1 MGKGGMSS
9 SYGLPGAFWPHWFH
23 AHRLASRYTKLISA
37 ATWWEAVVLL
47 KQLVDDEVQVN
58 AICLT
63 TQLPSLVG
71 SLCRGRSDGS
81 LRCRWQKW
89 WLRETF
95 QWELAE
101 QKALAKLS
109 ALHILFARSLVQLGE
124 ENILCTFCVVC
135 GAVQFVSGGWQVNDT
150 DKKETNANTQIGSLS
165 INFWPA
171 ILPLLSDLSILP
183 FDQAFSFEFKV

>member
-1 MGKGGMSS
+1 M
-9 SYGLPGAFWPHWFH
+9 
-23 AHRLASRYTKLISA
+23 
-37 ATWWEAVVLL
+37 
-47 KQLVDDEVQVN
+47 
-58 AICLT
+58 
-63 TQLPSLVG
+63 
-71 SLCRGRSDGS
+71 
-81 LRCRWQKW
+81 
-89 WLRETF
+89 
-95 QWELAE
+95 
-101 QKALAKLS
+101 
-109 ALHILFARSLVQLGE
+109 QLGE